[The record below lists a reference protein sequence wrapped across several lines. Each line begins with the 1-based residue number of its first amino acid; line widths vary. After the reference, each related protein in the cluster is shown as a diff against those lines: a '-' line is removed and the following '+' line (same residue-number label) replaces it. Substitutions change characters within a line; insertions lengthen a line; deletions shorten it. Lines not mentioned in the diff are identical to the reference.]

1 SPPLFLSFFPSLA
14 FISSVTHQKKR
25 SFFVLFH
32 SVERGGKEG
41 RAHIIDA
48 PRKKPSYGMW
58 RRPSDGVALILLL
71 LANGAAAAV
80 FSEGGGSGE
89 KKEAEEGRFQQAESA
104 MDEHLKQQY
113 LDYLARA
120 QAQAAEEDAE
130 REEQEKAMADEIL
143 REAQLEALMAEMAR
157 AGGAGGSGPA
167 MYEDDGE
174 PMMEEDQKEVVPREV
189 APLEE
194 EKIAVAPEVAK
205 EAPKQ
210 EELIDESAES
220 QPTDKAP
227 TMQKKGQSEF
237 VSFVDPDPQA
247 SKLIKSVPS
256 VGKRTIEQVR
266 IQNANKGGHLLFLAV
281 GCVMAVGMVAAL
293 VGGLIR
299 YRKNREEPDDQEYAP
314 YAGTGPRNV
323 KKPIKGEK
331 GDETLAYK
339 AQLHHYQ
346 QAKQK
351 IICGE
356 DNAGVAGD
364 SEDETDEIDDEN
376 NFSVYE
382 CPGLAPTGDIEVH
395 NPNFAA
401 DRP

>member
-1 SPPLFLSFFPSLA
+1 
-14 FISSVTHQKKR
+14 
-25 SFFVLFH
+25 
-32 SVERGGKEG
+32 
-41 RAHIIDA
+41 
-48 PRKKPSYGMW
+48 MW
-58 RRPSDGVALILLL
+58 RPTLGAALILL

-80 FSEGGGSGE
+80 FSEGGGP
-89 KKEAEEGRFQQAESA
+89 KKVDNYKDGAEPDME
-104 MDEHLKQQY
+104 DHLKEKY
-113 LDYLARA
+113 LNWLARA
-120 QAQAAEEDAE
+120 EAQAAEEEAE

-143 REAQLEALMAEMAR
+143 REAQMEAVMAELAQLQQQ
-157 AGGAGGSGPA
+157 
-167 MYEDDGE
+167 YDEQQQE
-174 PMMEEDQKEVVPREV
+174 PLEEDEKEV
-189 APLEE
+189 APREAEQQLEE
-194 EKIAVAPEVAK
+194 EKIAVAPEVAGK
-205 EAPKQ
+205 DEEPKQ
-210 EELIDESAES
+210 EEQIDESAES
-220 QPTDKAP
+220 QPTDRAP

-237 VSFVDPDPQA
+237 VSFVDPEA

-256 VGKRTIEQVR
+256 MDKRTVEQVR
-266 IQNANKGGHLLFLAV
+266 IQGANKGGHLLFVAV
-281 GCVMAVGMVAAL
+281 GCVMSVGMVAAL

-314 YAGTGPRNV
+314 YAGTGPRNL
-323 KKPIKGEK
+323 KKAMKGEK

-364 SEDETDEIDDEN
+364 SDDETDEIDDEN

-401 DRP
+401 DPRP